1 MTVAAGT
8 AGLIEF
14 DHVVID
20 AAGQR
25 LFVSGKEVHVE
36 PKAFAV
42 LVLLARNAN
51 RAVSRDEILDVV
63 WGHRHVTPA
72 VLNRVVA
79 LLRHALGEN
88 GQDQR
93 WLHTVHG
100 RGYRLDI
107 GQTLPGDMADT
118 ATQAAVVPRETA
130 LQTQSPPAREVFPS
144 ASARPGLRG
153 LVLAAALLVVGA
165 ASAVVLMLRTSDAGS
180 VSPSTAQVPRLAI
193 LPFPATPDDPEVRAS
208 AESLAESLIDRFAH
222 AGRVRTIGRD
232 SIFALA
238 RSSADVQKVAAQLDA
253 DYVLGGD
260 IALKDERL
268 VVHAVLWR
276 RAETAPVWSV
286 TESVARGQLFQLEAV
301 LADRLGTS
309 FAAELEH
316 PAKLISPAAR
326 NLYWLGR
333 HEWQKRTPE
342 ALVRALGYFERAA
355 AEDAHYALAW
365 CGVSDAYMLLFVYAD
380 LTLDEAARNARAAV
394 AKARAI
400 APELADI
407 DVSESEILVETD
419 RVDEAI
425 AKLEKVLRAHPDHP
439 LAMTWYGDAL
449 ERAGRMR
456 DALEWHLNIVDR
468 DPYNLALRNNFGTAY
483 LMTGQPAKAEE
494 EFQRA
499 LKLNPG
505 FSDAL
510 WNIALLHRVHGEL
523 ARALDVY
530 EKMQKGPA
538 VSGWTSIDQAY
549 ALLEIGDAQA
559 SVDLLDHAP
568 GIPMIESL
576 AVKSRALCLLGRCKE
591 ALRLIEAYHSQP
603 AQRNDYLAAQASTLL
618 LDGQTEAARAA
629 YAKLFAE
636 KGDSAGRF
644 IRVWLADMNL
654 AVYSSWVA
662 AQAAHTPERAEAM
675 AASRALVERLAQQGI
690 VLSFLTYRKAVLA
703 ALDGDAAQAQQ
714 LLTSALDGGW
724 LDASA
729 LDSDVAWT
737 PYRDSAWLGSIRARI
752 DARVQQE
759 RRQLRSTQTPSG
771 G

>member
-1 MTVAAGT
+1 MTAAVGT

-14 DHVVID
+14 DHIVID

-51 RAVSRDEILDVV
+51 RAVGRDEILDAV

-79 LLRHALGEN
+79 LLRQALGEN
-88 GQDQR
+88 GQEQR

-107 GQTLPGDMADT
+107 GQALPADAVRELPE
-118 ATQAAVVPRETA
+118 ATPERDAPTVAAVPVATRPR
-130 LQTQSPPAREVFPS
+130 S
-144 ASARPGLRG
+144 LRW
-153 LVLAAALLVVGA
+153 VLAAMLLIVGVA
-165 ASAVVLMLRTSDAGS
+165 LMLVLLPHERNEESAS
-180 VSPSTAQVPRLAI
+180 STATPAPRLAI

-222 AGRVRTIGRD
+222 TGRVRTIGRD

-260 IALKDERL
+260 IALKDDRL
-268 VVHAVLWR
+268 AVHAALWR
-276 RAETAPVWSV
+276 RDESVPIWSV
-286 TESVARGQLFQLEAV
+286 TESVARAQLFQLEAT
-301 LADRLGTS
+301 LAERLGAS

-316 PAKLISPAAR
+316 PAKPVSAAAR

-342 ALVRALGYFERAA
+342 ALVRALGYFQRAA
-355 AEDAHYALAW
+355 SEDANYALAW

-380 LTLDEAARNARAAV
+380 LTLDEAVRNARAAV

-400 APELADI
+400 VPELADI

-425 AKLEKVLRAHPDHP
+425 AKLEKVLRVHPDHP

-456 DALEWHLNIVDR
+456 DALEWHRNIVDR
-468 DPYNLALRNNFGTAY
+468 DPYNLALHNNFGTAY
-483 LMTGQPAKAEE
+483 LMTGQPLKAEE

-499 LKLNPG
+499 LKLNPD
-505 FSDAL
+505 FSDAQ
-510 WNIALLHRVHGEL
+510 WNIALAYRARGEL
-523 ARALDVY
+523 AHALDVY

-538 VSGWTSIDQAY
+538 VNGWTAIDQAY
-549 ALLEIGDAQA
+549 AWLEMGDAQTA
-559 SVDLLDHAP
+559 VDLLDHAP
-568 GIPMIESL
+568 GIPMLESL
-576 AVKSRALCLLGRCKE
+576 AVRSRALCLLGRCKE
-591 ALRLIEAYHSQP
+591 ALRLIEAYHPQS
-603 AQRNDYLAAQASTLL
+603 AQLNDYLATQAGSLL
-618 LDGQTEAARAA
+618 LDGQTEAARAT

-654 AVYSSWVA
+654 GVYSSWVA
-662 AQAAHTPERAEAM
+662 AQGEHLQERAAAL
-675 AASRALVERLAQQGI
+675 AASRALVERLANQGV
-690 VLSFLTYRKAVLA
+690 VLPFLTYRKAVLA
-703 ALDGDAAQAQQ
+703 ALDGDAVQAQQ
-714 LLTSALDGGW
+714 LLTQALDGGW

-729 LDSDVAWT
+729 LDSDVAWK
-737 PYRDSAWLGSIRARI
+737 PYHDSAWLGAIRARI
-752 DARVQQE
+752 DERARQE
-759 RRQLRSTQTPSG
+759 RAKSYTMRTQPG
-771 G
+771 A